1 MRHSRSLLN
10 FLIRAAKAG
19 AHVNLIPL
27 NPTNGYSGGPS
38 QQEAQNSDLCHLV
51 LDILDVLGFLN
62 LQAEDSV
69 QLQHF
74 LTCIT

>member
-1 MRHSRSLLN
+1 M
-10 FLIRAAKAG
+10 
-19 AHVNLIPL
+19 NLIPL

-38 QQEAQNSDLCHLV
+38 QREAQNSDLCHLV
-51 LDILDVLGFLN
+51 LDILDVLDVLGFLN